1 MRDSRSGAWIII
13 ERRGNI
19 VERAG
24 IVYTKKSRDEGWGMR
39 DEIKAFKRGK
49 YSFHPSSLIPHPY
62 FYYG

>member
-24 IVYTKKSRDEGWGMR
+24 IVYTKKAKDEG
-39 DEIKAFKRGK
+39 
-49 YSFHPSSLIPHPY
+49 
-62 FYYG
+62 